1 MEIKRGKHRNK
12 LYFAVIS
19 GPVAEE
25 VLFSGLVYT
34 RLKAGMNKIAAAL
47 IFSLLFGIHGFVRIG
62 HTADMPC
69 GVS

>member
-1 MEIKRGKHRNK
+1 M
-12 LYFAVIS
+12 IS